1 MIRFSSTFF
10 LYITRNYIISFL
22 ALLGIMIGIIFMF
35 DLIELL
41 RRASDKDLSF
51 WLVFQMALLKIPE
64 VSQRLISF
72 AVLFSSIYTFWRLT
86 KSNELVI
93 ARAAGF
99 SVWQFLLP
107 ILIVAF
113 GIGVLKISAI
123 NPVSAVFLSKF
134 EQMENKY
141 LKQHVDLIKYN
152 ETGLWLR
159 QQDAKENKQII
170 LHAEKFQPL
179 TWTLS
184 EVQIFTLV
192 DDLAVKRTDA
202 LTGYLK
208 DNIWYFKDVTHHN
221 FETPPEQG
229 DSYILRTTITPKEI
243 EDSFASPDTIS
254 FWNLSSFINSI
265 EAIGFPTTKLKIY
278 QQSLLSDPLLF
289 LAMVLIAASVSLRPP
304 RKGRIFAIIT
314 IGIIIG
320 FLVFILDN
328 FLQAFGL
335 TEEISPFV
343 AAWSAPFI
351 TFILGL
357 TTLLYLEES

>member
-1 MIRFSSTFF
+1 M
-10 LYITRNYIISFL
+10 SFL

-41 RRASDKDLSF
+41 RRAADKDLAF
-51 WLVFQMALLKIPE
+51 GLVLQMALLKIPE

-72 AVLFSSIYTFWRLT
+72 AILFSAIHTFWHLT
-86 KSNELVI
+86 KSNELIV

-107 ILIVAF
+107 ILFIAF
-113 GIGVLKISAI
+113 SIGILKIGVI
-123 NPVSAVFLSKF
+123 NPVSAIFLSKF
-134 EQMENKY
+134 EQMENKH

-159 QQDAKENKQII
+159 QQSPNTNKQII
-170 LHAEKFQPL
+170 LHAEKFHPL
-179 TWTLS
+179 TWSLS
-184 EVQIFTLV
+184 DVQIFTLI
-192 DDLAVKRTDA
+192 DDLVVKRTDA
-202 LTGYLK
+202 YSGFLDKNT
-208 DNIWYFKDVTHHN
+208 WHFEDVTHYN
-221 FETPPEQG
+221 FETAPEN
-229 DSYILRTTITPKEI
+229 SERYLLKTTITPKEI

-254 FWNLSSFINSI
+254 FWDLSSFIKSI
-265 EAIGFPTTKLKIY
+265 EAIGFPTIKLKIY

-289 LAMVLIAASVSLRPP
+289 LAMVLIAAAVSLRPP
-304 RKGRIFAIIT
+304 RKGQIFAIIT
-314 IGIIIG
+314 LGIVIG

-335 TEEISPFV
+335 TEEISPFI
-343 AAWSAPFI
+343 AAWSAPLI
-351 TFILGL
+351 TFALSL